1 MESSTYMAKSMF
13 QETDNFEMKYSVT
26 TTIHQILDTQDNTE

>member
-1 MESSTYMAKSMF
+1 MARAMF

-26 TTIHQILDTQDNTE
+26 TTTHQMLDTQDNTE

>member
-1 MESSTYMAKSMF
+1 MF

-26 TTIHQILDTQDNTE
+26 TTTHQMLDTKDNIEWWN